1 MNLYEIPAHLPFLDA
16 LARGVVHLAGTED
29 PAALARTTI
38 LLPTRRAARSLRES
52 FLRASGREALLL
64 PRLRPLA
71 GLSVEDAEELSLPAL
86 MDLPPAVDAARRLAV
101 LTSLVM
107 RLPPHFG
114 GPSHPDQ
121 AWRLAVELSTLLD
134 EMALEGCD
142 PAQLPGL
149 VPEGLAQH
157 WQITHLFLGG
167 VITAW
172 NEWLAEQG
180 LMDIGPRRVAAI
192 EAQTAAWRDA
202 PPCDLVVAAGI
213 GIGGTIPSAAALLR
227 VLARAPN
234 GHVVLHGVGEPLP
247 RELWDEV
254 AGSHTHPLNGQ
265 ARLLQQMDASFG
277 DLRPWPGT
285 APAEAPGAPSAMA
298 GGAAPGAAL
307 RPAADGHA
315 EFRGATPVA
324 TSPVA
329 SGPITGGPDAPPRA
343 GGMRRTRRA
352 APLTAQADL
361 FDAAAE
367 IAAAEAAVEQAG
379 SRRAALLARSLRPA
393 GGIACWGENEPARW
407 APALDGLT
415 LLTAPDEAGEAAA
428 IALLLREALETP
440 GTQAALV
447 TPDRDLARRVSVEL
461 ARHGVM
467 ADDSAGQPLG
477 QTPAGAFLR
486 LLCRMVAEGFAPVPA
501 LACLKHPLC
510 AAGLNRADWMRA
522 VRELEREVLRG
533 PRPAAGLAGL
543 RAAARLALLPEDA
556 DDEPDAAEAERRAR
570 RRANR
575 AERLARVEAMLSRLE
590 AALGSF
596 TALAEVARPPAA
608 LLEETLTAAEAL
620 AATDTE
626 PGGLRLYHGE
636 EGEPLAVHLAS
647 LGPAVDC
654 LPPIS
659 AAAWPGLFD
668 ALLEGPLAPGVR
680 NMRGRVGGSH
690 PRVQI
695 LGLLEARLQSFDR
708 VVLGA
713 LEETV
718 WPIATDPGAWMS
730 RPMRREFG
738 LPEPE
743 ARIGRVAADY
753 LLTALS
759 APDVV
764 LSRAR
769 RRGGSPAVPAR
780 WLTRLETFLD
790 GQKAEGRSLRLAVSP
805 AAAWAARLDV
815 PEAPVPSP
823 RPAPNPP
830 AILRP
835 KRLTVTDVWTLKADP
850 YAWYARRMLGLRA
863 LDPIDAEADGAQYGS
878 LVHDAVAAW
887 TRRAAGRFSDAQAEA
902 WFREAAEE
910 ALAARAPRPGLVA
923 FWRPRLERIG
933 AFLLD
938 IERARE
944 EVAAR
949 HAEVSGTLPLSC
961 GVELYGRADRIDR
974 LTDGS
979 LAIIDFKTGTP
990 PTDAKMRD
998 GRAPQMPLEAAMA
1011 LRGAFRDGAGIAI
1024 TGEGVSALEHWQLSG
1039 RWEPGAR
1046 HGFDTTR
1053 RRSEDGGIDAVAEE
1067 ALRQVD
1073 ALAEEFLLRERPF
1086 LARPHPGRAPA
1097 GGDYDHL
1104 SRLREWGGAADGGEA

>member
-16 LARGVVHLAGTED
+16 LARGVVRLAGTDD

-52 FLRASGREALLL
+52 FLRASGRDALLL

-121 AWRLAVELSTLLD
+121 AWRLAVELATLLD

-167 VITAW
+167 VITEW
-172 NEWLAEQG
+172 NSWLNEQG

-192 EAQTAAWRDA
+192 EAQTAAWKDA
-202 PPCDLVVAAGI
+202 PPRDLVVAAGI

-227 VLARAPN
+227 VLARAPM

-247 RELWDEV
+247 RELWEEV
-254 AGSHTHPLNGQ
+254 AGSHTHPLSGQ

-277 DLRPWPGT
+277 DVGYWPGT
-285 APAEAPGAPSAMA
+285 DPAEAPSPRPGTAADAAAGAL
-298 GGAAPGAAL
+298 L
-307 RPAADGHA
+307 RGAADGTA
-315 EFRGATPVA
+315 VLRSVVPLMTDATA
-324 TSPVA
+324 NDR
-329 SGPITGGPDAPPRA
+329 DAPLRTGSPR
-343 GGMRRTRRA
+343 RNRRA

-361 FDAAAE
+361 FDAAAAE
-367 IAAAEAAVEQAG
+367 IAAVEAAVEQAG
-379 SRRAALLARSLRPA
+379 SGRAALLARSLRPA
-393 GGIACWGENEPARW
+393 GGIGCWGENEPARW
-407 APALDGLT
+407 APALEGLT
-415 LLTAPDEAGEAAA
+415 LLVAPDEAGEAAA

-510 AAGLNRADWMRA
+510 AAGLGRADWMRA

-543 RAAARLALLPEDA
+543 RAAAALALAP
-556 DDEPDAAEAERRAR
+556 AAHDSDGRRASK
-570 RRANR
+570 
-575 AERLARVEAMLSRLE
+575 AERLARIEAMLTRLE

-596 TALAEVARPPAA
+596 TALAEGVRPPAD
-608 LLEETLTAAEAL
+608 LLGDTLIAAEAL

-654 LPPIS
+654 LPPVA

-769 RRGGSPAVPAR
+769 RRGGSPAVAAR

-790 GQKAEGRSLRLAVSP
+790 GQRVGNAPLRLTTSP

-815 PEAPVPSP
+815 PEAAIPSP

-830 AILRP
+830 AVLRP
-835 KRLTVTDVWTLKADP
+835 KRLTVTEVWTLKADP
-850 YAWYARRMLGLRA
+850 YAWYAKTMLKLRA
-863 LDPIDAEADGAQYGS
+863 LDPIDAEADGAEYGS

-887 TRRAAGRFSDAQAEA
+887 TRRAAGRFTDAEAAA

-910 ALAARAPRPGLVA
+910 ALGARAPRPGLVA

-933 AFLLD
+933 DFLLG
-938 IERARE
+938 IERTRDN
-944 EVAAR
+944 VTAR

-961 GVELYGRADRIDR
+961 GVELFGRADRIDR
-974 LTDGS
+974 LQDGT
-979 LAIIDFKTGTP
+979 LALIDFKTGTP

-1011 LRGAFRDGAGIAI
+1011 LRGVFRDTAGTPI
-1024 TGEGVSALEHWQLSG
+1024 TGEAVSSLEHWQLSG
-1039 RWEPGAR
+1039 RWEPGAL
-1046 HGFDTTR
+1046 HGFDSGR
-1053 RRSEDGGIDAVAEE
+1053 RKGEDGGIAAMAED